1 MPYKKGERKP
11 PHFYFIPPMPGHCP
25 RCQYQNKKGK
35 LICEGTFDGGA
46 RVPVLP
52 EAQEIL
58 EAQAILEASEHDN
71 GDPSENTQ
79 G

>member
-1 MPYKKGERKP
+1 MPYKKGDRKP
-11 PHFYFIPPMPGHCP
+11 PHYYSIPPMLGHCP
-25 RCQYQNKKGK
+25 RYQYQNKKGK
-35 LICEGTFDGGA
+35 LICEGTFDGGECG
-46 RVPVLP
+46 RVLP
-52 EAQEIL
+52 